1 MKDYYSILRL
11 PRDAAGTLVR
21 KAYRQLAKEYHP
33 DLNDGANPEERF
45 ILLREAYEILI
56 DEDTRRE
63 YDRAYDVFFGIAE
76 FNYREFL
83 KSRMWDKE
91 SQAKLIC
98 YDLLHEME
106 SEALALYE
114 EMFSGEV
121 EEIRSYLEREDF
133 MDYTFIIAEEYAER
147 GMPIKAF
154 QILRT
159 IALEEQRKPY
169 FKHFYPEVL
178 ILLWRIARG
187 PIEEDEDD
195 AMRLSLMK
203 ELLDLEYPVKERGK
217 ILKTIAEMYLKK
229 SDLYMAARFYRQAE
243 EAYPRLPGMGKLKRR
258 VESFL

>member
-11 PRDAAGTLVR
+11 PRDASGELVR
-21 KAYRQLAKEYHP
+21 KAYRQLAKEFHP
-33 DLNDGANPEERF
+33 DLSDSANPEERF
-45 ILLREAYEILI
+45 ILLREAYEILF
-56 DEDTRRE
+56 DEGTRAE
-63 YDRAYDVFFGIAE
+63 YDRAYDVYFGIDE

-98 YDLLHEME
+98 YDLLHDLE
-106 SEALALYE
+106 SEALAVYE
-114 EMFSGEV
+114 EAFSGEV

-133 MDYTFIIAEEYAER
+133 MDYTFIIAEEYVNR

-159 IALEEQRKPY
+159 IAMEEERKPY

-187 PIEEDEDD
+187 TIEEDADE
-195 AMRLSLMK
+195 AIRLSLLK
-203 ELLDLEYPVKERGK
+203 ELLSFDYALKDRGK
-217 ILKTIAEMYLKK
+217 ILKSIAEIYLKK
-229 SDLYMAARFYRQAE
+229 KDLYMAAQFYRQAE
-243 EAYPRLPGMGKLKRR
+243 EAYPKLPGMGKLKQR
-258 VESFL
+258 VEAFL